1 MTHSFFPLVNW
12 GMGTTLII
20 IFAVVCIVLAAIVIG
35 FVMTGKSKEEIE
47 KQNEEDSSTQ
57 L

>member
-1 MTHSFFPLVNW
+1 MELTFLPLVNW

-20 IFAVVCIVLAAIVIG
+20 IFAVVCVVLAAMVFK

-47 KQNEEDSSTQ
+47 KDDEEKMRKQ
-57 L
+57 

>member
-35 FVMTGKSKEEIE
+35 FVMTGKSKKEIE

>member
-1 MTHSFFPLVNW
+1 MTHFPLVNW

-47 KQNEEDSSTQ
+47 KHENKEEKNE